1 MSATTST
8 ERYGLPA
15 VLDFDKVFVTV
26 FWVLSE
32 EYDVTLPNVA
42 SNVSWD
48 EYDPAE
54 VRRLFDDAILQ
65 SVGYADATPN
75 DPVTGQMPQGQGAS
89 IEGNAS
95 PQPPQD
101 PNAGQRAGIET
112 AAIEMESAQ

>member
-8 ERYGLPA
+8 ERHGLPA

-54 VRRLFDDAILQ
+54 VRRLFDDAI
-65 SVGYADATPN
+65 DATLSALA
-75 DPVTGQMPQGQGAS
+75 VT
-89 IEGNAS
+89 
-95 PQPPQD
+95 PP
-101 PNAGQRAGIET
+101 AGDNLDWLGHLHELVFK
-112 AAIEMESAQ
+112 SAPPLEKYFADTTDQE